1 MKPGRFPPMFGA
13 ETLLTQ
19 VFLTVHTL
27 GRALH
32 DAATAEGLS
41 RTQGMILGLLAGHP
55 DGVTATRLR
64 QWVGITAASMSTA
77 LADLERDGLIERI
90 PNPHDARSMLIHLSE
105 RGYQRLQTFPRI
117 IEAIDRRVFAGF
129 SEEDRVLLKNLLER
143 IRLNLGDEE
152 HAACADEMGLGA
164 EHRKEDHL
172 G

>member
-1 MKPGRFPPMFGA
+1 
-13 ETLLTQ
+13 
-19 VFLTVHTL
+19 
-27 GRALH
+27 
-32 DAATAEGLS
+32 
-41 RTQGMILGLLAGHP
+41 
-55 DGVTATRLR
+55 
-64 QWVGITAASMSTA
+64 MSTA

>member
-1 MKPGRFPPMFGA
+1 
-13 ETLLTQ
+13 
-19 VFLTVHTL
+19 
-27 GRALH
+27 
-32 DAATAEGLS
+32 
-41 RTQGMILGLLAGHP
+41 
-55 DGVTATRLR
+55 
-64 QWVGITAASMSTA
+64 
-77 LADLERDGLIERI
+77 
-90 PNPHDARSMLIHLSE
+90 MLIHLSE